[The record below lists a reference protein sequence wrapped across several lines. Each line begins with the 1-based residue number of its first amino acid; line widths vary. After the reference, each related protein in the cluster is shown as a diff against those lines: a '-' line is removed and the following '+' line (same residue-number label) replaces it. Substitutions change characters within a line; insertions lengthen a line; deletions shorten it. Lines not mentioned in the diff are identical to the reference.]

1 MKELQKEE
9 NINTLFELIASD
21 IKKYKELNDRLGN
34 PSKDNIS
41 RYLK

>member
-9 NINTLFELIASD
+9 NINALFELIASGV
-21 IKKYKELNDRLGN
+21 KKYKELKDHLAN